1 MSLETSFMDI
11 PLMEQPSHG
20 SVKRV
25 RRIEEDWILMKI
37 GWAGIKRFSETNPE
51 TKIRDLKLLMFDE
64 DPELM
69 LEFMDLQS
77 SLGEYQTIMLV
88 TGWSLQKTLK
98 YAETAPEQEYRSF
111 VRRCID
117 TLGGTA
123 ADFFGDLGTDT
134 SSQEAQTQ
142 GTTQTKEELKN
153 SSEAPSLPSPK
164 PEELS
169 VQPKKEK
176 RSLSP
181 RNSMMS

>member
-1 MSLETSFMDI
+1 MSPEASFMDI
-11 PLMEQPSHG
+11 SLVEQPSHG

-25 RRIEEDWILMKI
+25 RRIQDDWVLMKL

-51 TKIRDLKLLMFDE
+51 TNIRDLKLLMFDE

-69 LEFMDLQS
+69 VEFMDLQS
-77 SLGEYQTIMLV
+77 NMGEYQTIMLV
-88 TGWSLQKTLK
+88 TGWNLQKTLK

-111 VRRCID
+111 VRKCID

-123 ADFFGDLGTDT
+123 ADFFGGLCTDT
-134 SSQEAQTQ
+134 SSLEAQE
-142 GTTQTKEELKN
+142 QTSRMKEELKN
-153 SSEAPSLPSPK
+153 SSEGPSLPSQK
-164 PEELS
+164 PEEPS
-169 VQPKKEK
+169 GQPKKEK